1 MRGSVWQF
9 CYVSTHFRYILTT
22 IVLIR
27 NTFFIGYKVKNPLLM
42 QSTHQE
48 GYFFGKNGHLLFAE
62 YSALSHVRCTAV
74 NARQFV
80 YIIGYFQDTERTAL

>member
-1 MRGSVWQF
+1 
-9 CYVSTHFRYILTT
+9 
-22 IVLIR
+22 
-27 NTFFIGYKVKNPLLM
+27 M

-48 GYFFGKNGHLLFAE
+48 GYFFGKNGHLLFAG
-62 YSALSHVRCTAV
+62 YSALSHIRCTAV

>member
-1 MRGSVWQF
+1 
-9 CYVSTHFRYILTT
+9 
-22 IVLIR
+22 
-27 NTFFIGYKVKNPLLM
+27 M

-48 GYFFGKNGHLLFAE
+48 GDFFGKNGHLLFAE
-62 YSALSHVRCTAV
+62 YSALSHIRCTAV

>member
-9 CYVSTHFRYILTT
+9 CYVSTHFRYILTI

-27 NTFFIGYKVKNPLLM
+27 NIFYRVQSKNPLLM

-48 GYFFGKNGHLLFAE
+48 GDFFGKNGTPAFRRIF
-62 YSALSHVRCTAV
+62 S
-74 NARQFV
+74 FV
-80 YIIGYFQDTERTAL
+80 SR

>member
-1 MRGSVWQF
+1 MRGSVRQF
-9 CYVSTHFRYILTT
+9 CYVSAHFRYILTT

-27 NTFFIGYKVKNPLLM
+27 NTFYRVQSKKSPLDAEYTSGGVFFSVK
-42 QSTHQE
+42 TE
-48 GYFFGKNGHLLFAE
+48 HLLFAE
-62 YSALSHVRCTAV
+62 YSALSHIRCTAV